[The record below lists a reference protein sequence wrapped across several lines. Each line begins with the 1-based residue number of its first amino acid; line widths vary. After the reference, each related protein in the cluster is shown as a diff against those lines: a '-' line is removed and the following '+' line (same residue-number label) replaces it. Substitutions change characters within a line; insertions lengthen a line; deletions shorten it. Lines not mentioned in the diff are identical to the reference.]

1 MIKIMD
7 KIDLHIHSTYSSDG
21 ELEVLQVVGA
31 CVENRVNTFSIT
43 DHNSVRGTREAI
55 EIARERALD
64 FIPGIETCMS
74 WGLVLTGKVG
84 ILRSWRKIFPG
95 R

>member
-43 DHNSVRGTREAI
+43 DHNSVRARKKCIFHGRSSYNLYGLYLYAPVRRIEAN
-55 EIARERALD
+55 
-64 FIPGIETCMS
+64 
-74 WGLVLTGKVG
+74 
-84 ILRSWRKIFPG
+84 
-95 R
+95 

>member
-31 CVENRVNTFSIT
+31 CVENRVNTF
-43 DHNSVRGTREAI
+43 
-55 EIARERALD
+55 
-64 FIPGIETCMS
+64 
-74 WGLVLTGKVG
+74 
-84 ILRSWRKIFPG
+84 
-95 R
+95 

>member
-64 FIPGIETCMS
+64 FIPGIEIDCVFNGVDLHVS
-74 WGLVLTGKVG
+74 PV
-84 ILRSWRKIFPG
+84 
-95 R
+95 